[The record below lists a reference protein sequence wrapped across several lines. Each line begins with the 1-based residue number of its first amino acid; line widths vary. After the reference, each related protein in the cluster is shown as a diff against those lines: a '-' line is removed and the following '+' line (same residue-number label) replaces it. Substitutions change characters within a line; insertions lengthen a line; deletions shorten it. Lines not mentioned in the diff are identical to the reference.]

1 MITIYIYI
9 YIKQKIKLKIHV
21 SFYLN
26 LINKITKDR
35 KRLLESRR
43 RVREIEKFNG
53 ETSVR
58 ETIDNEGD
66 FFLFCNYANN
76 DENVVYN
83 DQPYFEEPIQDNQN
97 FGLDD

>member
-1 MITIYIYI
+1 M
-9 YIKQKIKLKIHV
+9 
-21 SFYLN
+21 
-26 LINKITKDR
+26 
-35 KRLLESRR
+35 
-43 RVREIEKFNG
+43 
-53 ETSVR
+53 R

-66 FFLFCNYANN
+66 FFYFFLFCNYANN